1 VSGCALIKGHRVFSV
16 LRSYSLEHECGDEL
30 LPLLLAH
37 RDVVNR
43 ILEELWSHIEWKKR
57 KLPGKKQW
65 RLLPKYKVD
74 IHSGEYKKE
83 LRDSL
88 LQEWPY
94 AAHWVDSVIKTAY
107 SIFKTWRKNY
117 VKGERKRRRPTAKR
131 LFARAKQTLIKL
143 EGEKLRVTIK
153 PDEYVYLELS
163 KRYFSLPGEV
173 SSAGLGEP
181 IITPEKVHLPVH
193 YGDGNQGGNPS
204 VAWDFNLLS
213 LDGYSPE
220 TGWVRIDTK
229 KLASVH
235 ISSFEKRRSV
245 QRKASRSKKAKRVLS
260 KYSNRER
267 NRARKHQLEIARVI
281 QSVAGVVGLEELKKQ
296 GMHTRSRIWNRRISR
311 SDWRG
316 IAKILEGRMGEAGVK
331 ELDPYGSSSYCSRC
345 GWHNRDLNGV
355 DVFVCGGCGLRIDRQ
370 LNAAINLY
378 MRLRFG
384 YTVKRVGGK
393 KRVQLKMEGASQREW
408 WDTVVLPSLLGGC
421 VLTGAE
427 RKTPDELVRG
437 LYDALKPK
445 LYYAYDRY
453 ADAYLRTPT

>member
-1 VSGCALIKGHRVFSV
+1 V
-16 LRSYSLEHECGDEL
+16 LRSYSLQHECGEEL
-30 LPLLLAH
+30 EPLLRAY
-37 RDVVNR
+37 RDAVNQ
-43 ILEELWSHIEWKKR
+43 ILGELWGNIEWEKR
-57 KLPGKKQW
+57 KVNGKRQW

-74 IHSGEYKKE
+74 IHSGEYKKK

-94 AAHWVDSVIKTAY
+94 AAHWVDSAIKTAY
-107 SIFKTWRKNY
+107 SILKSWRKNY
-117 VKGERKRRRPTAKR
+117 VKGDRKRRRPTAKR

-143 EGEKLRVTIK
+143 KGEKLRVTVK
-153 PDEYVYLELS
+153 PGEHVYLDLS
-163 KRYFSLPGEV
+163 KRYFPLPGEV

-181 IITPEKVHLPVH
+181 VITPEKVHLPVH
-193 YGDGNQGGNPS
+193 YGDGNQGGKPA

-220 TGWVRIDTK
+220 TGWIRIDTK

-235 ISSFEKRRSV
+235 TSSFEKRRSV

-281 QSVAGVVGLEELKKQ
+281 QSLCGSVGLEELEKQ
-296 GMHTRSRIWNRRISR
+296 GMYTRSRIWNRRISR

-316 IAKILEGRMGEAGVK
+316 IAKILEGRLWEVK
-331 ELDPYGSSSYCSRC
+331 VVELDPYGSSSYCSRC
-345 GWHNRDLNGV
+345 GWENRDLNGAE
-355 DVFVCGGCGLRIDRQ
+355 VFVCGGCGLRIDRQ

-378 MRLRFG
+378 MRLTFG
-384 YTVKRVGGK
+384 YTTNWEDGK
-393 KRVQLKMEGASQREW
+393 KRVELRMEGASRVAW
-408 WDTVVLPSLLGGC
+408 WDRVVLPSLVGGC

-427 RKTPDELVRG
+427 RSDPDEPVSSLNDAVR
-437 LYDALKPK
+437 PK

-453 ADAYLRTPT
+453 ADAYLRIPT

>member
-74 IHSGEYKKE
+74 IHSKEYKKK

-94 AAHWVDSVIKTAY
+94 AAHWVDSAIKTAY

-143 EGEKLRVTIK
+143 EGEKLRVTVK

-163 KRYFSLPGEV
+163 KRYFPLPQEV

-193 YGDGNQGGNPS
+193 YEDDTQSGKPS

-220 TGWVRIDTK
+220 TAWVRIDTK

-245 QRKASRSKKAKRVLS
+245 QRKASKSKKARKVLS

-281 QSVAGVVGLEELKKQ
+281 QSLCGSVGLEELSKQ
-296 GMHTRSRIWNRRISR
+296 GMYTRSRLWNRMISR
-311 SDWRG
+311 SDWRSV
-316 IAKILEGRMGEAGVK
+316 ARILEERLGEAKVK
-331 ELDPYGSSSYCSRC
+331 ELDPYGSSFYCSRC
-345 GWHNRDLNGV
+345 GWENKDLNGA
-355 DVFVCGGCGLRIDRQ
+355 VFECGGCGLRIDRQ

-384 YTVKRVGGK
+384 YTEKWVGGRKRVEL
-393 KRVQLKMEGASQREW
+393 RMEGAPQKEW
-408 WDTVVLPSLLGGC
+408 WDRVVLPSLLGGC
-421 VLTGAE
+421 VETGGK
-427 RKTPDELVRG
+427 RKGTNELVRF
-437 LYDALKPK
+437 LNDAVKPK
-445 LYYAYDRY
+445 LYAYDRY
-453 ADAYLRTPT
+453 NDMYLRIPT

>member
-1 VSGCALIKGHRVFSV
+1 V
-16 LRSYSLEHECGDEL
+16 LRSYSLQHECGEEL
-30 LPLLLAH
+30 EPLLREY

-43 ILEELWSHIEWKKR
+43 VLEELWGNTEWEKR
-57 KLPGKKQW
+57 KVKGKKQW

-74 IHSGEYKKE
+74 IHSKEYKKK
-83 LRDSL
+83 LRESL
-88 LQEWPY
+88 LEDWDY
-94 AAHWVDSVIKTAY
+94 AAHWVDSAIKTAY
-107 SIFKTWRKNY
+107 SILKSWRKNY

-143 EGEKLRVTIK
+143 EGEKLRVTVK
-153 PDEYVYLELS
+153 PAEYVYLDLS
-163 KRYFSLPGEV
+163 KRYFKLPSEV

-181 IITPEKVHLPVH
+181 VITPEKVHLPVH
-193 YGDGNQGGNPS
+193 CDDTQSGKPA

-245 QRKASRSKKAKRVLS
+245 QKKASHSKKAKRVLS
-260 KYSNRER
+260 KYSKRER

-281 QSVAGVVGLEELKKQ
+281 QSMCGSVGLEELKKQ
-296 GMHTRSRIWNRRISR
+296 GMFTHSRIWNRRISR
-311 SDWRG
+311 SDWRSV
-316 IAKILEGRMGEAGVK
+316 KRILEERLGEAKVK

-345 GWHNRDLNGV
+345 RWENKDLNGA
-355 DVFVCGGCGLRIDRQ
+355 VFECKECGLRIDRQ

-384 YTVKRVGGK
+384 YTTNWEDGRKRVEL
-393 KRVQLKMEGASQREW
+393 RMEGAPQREGW
-408 WDTVVLPSLLGGC
+408 ERVVLPSLLGGC
-421 VLTGAE
+421 VPTGAE
-427 RKTPDELVRG
+427 
-437 LYDALKPK
+437 LKGTSEPVSS
-445 LYYAYDRY
+445 
-453 ADAYLRTPT
+453 

>member
-1 VSGCALIKGHRVFSV
+1 MLK
-16 LRSYSLEHECGDEL
+16 SYTLQHECGDEL
-30 LPLLLAH
+30 EPLLRAY
-37 RDVVNR
+37 RDVVNQT
-43 ILEELWSHIEWKKR
+43 LEELWDNIEWEKR
-57 KLPGKKQW
+57 KLPGKKQY

-74 IHSGEYKKE
+74 IHSGKYKKK
-83 LRDSL
+83 LRESL

-94 AAHWVDSVIKTAY
+94 AAHWVDSAIKTAY
-107 SIFKTWRKNY
+107 SIFKSWRKNY
-117 VKGERKRRRPTAKR
+117 VKGERKRRRPTARR
-131 LFARAKQTLIKL
+131 LFVRAKQTLIKL

-153 PDEYVYLELS
+153 PAEYVYLDLS
-163 KRYFSLPGEV
+163 ARYFKLPSEV

-181 IITPEKVHLPVH
+181 VITPEKVHLPVH
-193 YGDGNQGGNPS
+193 YEDTQSGKPS

-220 TGWVRIDTK
+220 TAWVRIDTK

-235 ISSFEKRRSV
+235 ISSFEKGRSV
-245 QRKASRSKKAKRVLS
+245 QRKASKSKKAKRILA

-281 QSVAGVVGLEELKKQ
+281 QSMCGSVGLEELSKQ
-296 GMHTRSRIWNRRISR
+296 GMFTRSRVWNRRISR
-311 SDWRG
+311 SDWRSV
-316 IAKILEGRMGEAGVK
+316 ARILVGRLGEAGVK
-331 ELDPYGSSSYCSRC
+331 ELDPYGSSFYCSRC
-345 GWHNRDLNGV
+345 GWENKDLNGA
-355 DVFVCGGCGLRIDRQ
+355 DIFVCGGCALRIDRQ

-384 YTVKRVGGK
+384 YKEKWVCGR

-408 WDTVVLPSLLGGC
+408 WERVVLPSLLGGC

-427 RKTPDELVRG
+427 RSGASELARF
-437 LYDALKPK
+437 LNDALKPK

-453 ADAYLRTPT
+453 NDMYLPMPT